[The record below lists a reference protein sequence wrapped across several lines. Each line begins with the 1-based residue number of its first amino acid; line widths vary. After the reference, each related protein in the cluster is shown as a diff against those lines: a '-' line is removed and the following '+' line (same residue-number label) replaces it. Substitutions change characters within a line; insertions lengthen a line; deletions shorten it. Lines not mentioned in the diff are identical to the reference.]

1 MRNDKQELENLV
13 NQMWQER
20 NYQGI
25 SDLLNQLLDVKTEF
39 EQYKRESVKWSV
51 EDFLGRAEDLNYE
64 LTDEQAQDALEDM
77 IRKHDC
83 TIGITW
89 DTVDFWVDYY
99 GTKK

>member
-1 MRNDKQELENLV
+1 MNIKEQDLV
-13 NQMWQER
+13 NQMWQEG

-51 EDFLGRAEDLNYE
+51 EDLLGRAEILNYE